1 MSNTIALGRRGTPS
15 LVPVILFLLLVG
27 LLSYW
32 QLKSVKITTDP
43 LVQHLTQLTGI
54 DAPEPVFQQAI
65 QLAAKDLADALGIDL
80 QNYDLTLEEYEELVA
95 TAVER
100 FGFCEQYRLLARIT
114 TTYNC
119 FSCVSQP
126 RIILQFDQTYKVGQ
140 TCFGEKARYGKGLSQ
155 QNLFY
160 QKEFQGNIFEVLIA
174 EQVKLLVFRYSEE
187 RQRIIQHNQ
196 LLTEELLLPPGNKI
210 VR

>member
-100 FGFCEQYRLLARIT
+100 FGFCEQYLLYAQRRSQ
-114 TTYNC
+114 
-119 FSCVSQP
+119 FSCYSCP
-126 RIILQFDQTYKVGQ
+126 SGARIILRFGETYKIGQ
-140 TCFGEKARYGKGLSQ
+140 TCFEQMGRYGRSLPEP
-155 QNLFY
+155 NLTY
-160 QKEFQGNIFEVLIA
+160 REEFKGNIFEVMVA
-174 EQVKLLVFRYSEE
+174 EQVKLLLFRYSLE
-187 RQRIIQHNQ
+187 RKNIIRANQ
-196 LLTEELLLPPGNKI
+196 LPETELLLPPGNKI
-210 VR
+210 LR